1 MRAGGAS
8 RNRRADNGI
17 AMTLTDAQIER
28 YSRQIIVPRVGGR
41 GQERLIAARMLLAG
55 DARDIESPLA
65 YLVGA
70 GVGAIDVRVAGGQ
83 SGFAGK
89 IAAAREL
96 NAGVSVTVA
105 DESKGRVDL
114 ALLIVGS
121 EAARKVA
128 DEIVSYRDVRAWIV
142 ARLDAPGKIAVIPGG
157 PPRAPGVDASMH
169 AGVGSRSE
177 AADFI
182 AMLATAE
189 AFKLIAGYAENPS
202 SAIIEFDGYQT
213 RVRLH
218 P

>member
-1 MRAGGAS
+1 
-8 RNRRADNGI
+8 
-17 AMTLTDAQIER
+17 MTLTDSQIER

-41 GQERLIAARMLLAG
+41 GQERLIAARVLLAG
-55 DARDIESPLA
+55 DARDIEAPLA

-70 GVGAIDVRVAGGQ
+70 GVGAIGVRAAGDQG
-83 SGFAGK
+83 GFAGK

-96 NAGVSVTVA
+96 NPDVAVTVA

-128 DEIVSYRDVRAWIV
+128 DEIVSDRDVRAWV
-142 ARLDAPGKIAVIPGG
+142 LARLDAPGKIAVVPD
-157 PPRAPGVDASMH
+157 PPSPRSADASMLTPV
-169 AGVGSRSE
+169 AMRSE
-177 AADFI
+177 AADFV

-189 AFKLIAGYAENPS
+189 AFKLIAGYVENPS
-202 SAIIEFDGYQT
+202 RAIIEFDGYQT
-213 RVRLH
+213 RVRVH

>member
-1 MRAGGAS
+1 MRAAGAI
-8 RNRRADNGI
+8 RNRRATNGI

-41 GQERLIAARMLLAG
+41 GQERLLAARMLLVG
-55 DARDIESPLA
+55 DACDIEAPLA

-70 GVGAIDVRVAGGQ
+70 GVGAIGVRVAGGQ
-83 SGFAGK
+83 AGFSGK
-89 IAAAREL
+89 IAAAHEL
-96 NAGVSVTVA
+96 NADVAVTVA
-105 DESKGRVDL
+105 DEPQGRVDF

-121 EAARKVA
+121 EAARKAA
-128 DEIVSYRDVRAWIV
+128 DEIVSCRAVRAWVV
-142 ARLDAPGKIAVIPGG
+142 ARLDAPGKIAIIPDTQSS
-157 PPRAPGVDASMH
+157 PTVDASMLTP
-169 AGVGSRSE
+169 VGTRSE

-202 SAIIEFDGYQT
+202 RAIIEFDGYQT
-213 RVRLH
+213 RVRVH